1 MSENITSE
9 DVRILSEPTHTNVN
23 KLAFDYSD
31 GIIFNSS
38 NVDPELKA
46 YATQSDKPVT
56 EYTTPE
62 EYIEN
67 YATFFD
73 QILESPAK
81 NNFISYK
88 NRETI
93 VSLIFIF
100 FYFFIN
106 ACCHFQ
112 ALARVSSIGTSAFHP
127 NS

>member
-1 MSENITSE
+1 MKLIAVMLFVSQDFQKKVLSENITSE

-38 NVDPELKA
+38 NVDPELKV
-46 YATQSDKPVT
+46 YATQSGKPVT

-81 NNFISYK
+81 K
-88 NRETI
+88 
-93 VSLIFIF
+93 
-100 FYFFIN
+100 
-106 ACCHFQ
+106 
-112 ALARVSSIGTSAFHP
+112 
-127 NS
+127 